1 MRTGEPLP
9 RIAPVRLQ
17 IGLEAAQGAWRAGA
31 QVKTVARQDRVPSH
45 DVATGGANL
54 LDLWAGWQQR
64 LGGADAV
71 WTLKLSNLGNALAY
85 NASALRTARDLTPAG
100 ARALSAGLR
109 LSF

>member
-1 MRTGEPLP
+1 MP
-9 RIAPVRLQ
+9 AN
-17 IGLEAAQGAWRAGA
+17 
-31 QVKTVARQDRVPSH
+31 
-45 DVATGGANL
+45 DVATDGATL
-54 LDLWAGWQQR
+54 VDLWAGWQQR

-85 NASALRTARDLTPAG
+85 NASALRTARDLAPAG